1 MRLIMLGPPGA
12 GKGTQAKTLAAQF
25 GIPQI
30 STGDLLR
37 AAVAA
42 GTELGKKAKAK
53 MDAGELVP
61 DEIVVAM
68 VRERLRQADCRPG
81 FILDGF
87 PRSLPQ
93 ARALDEMLRQEG
105 LRIDRVLSIE
115 VGEEEILRRL
125 GGRRS
130 CPACGAMY
138 HVEFNPPRRE
148 GVCDNCGGK
157 LIIRDDDNET
167 TIRNRMKVYRQQT
180 EPLKKILPGAGFAGR
195 GGRNRDSGGNRETVA
210 PGSGQVK
217 GCQLF

>member
-1 MRLIMLGPPGA
+1 MLGPPGA

-180 EPLKKILPGAGFAGR
+180 EPLKKYYRGQGLLAEVAGTGTPEEIGKRLRQALG
-195 GGRNRDSGGNRETVA
+195 
-210 PGSGQVK
+210 K
-217 GCQLF
+217 

>member
-12 GKGTQAKTLAAQF
+12 GKGTQAKTLAAQL
-25 GIPQI
+25 GVPQI

-42 GTELGKKAKAK
+42 GTELGRQAKAR

-61 DEIVVAM
+61 DELVVAM
-68 VRERLRQADCRPG
+68 VRERLRQDECRPG

-93 ARALDEMLRQEG
+93 AGALDEMLRREG
-105 LRIDRVLSIE
+105 LGLDWVLSIE
-115 VGEEEILRRL
+115 VGEEEVLRRL
-125 GGRRS
+125 GGRRN

-138 HVEFNPPRRE
+138 HVEFNPPRHE
-148 GVCDNCGGK
+148 GVCDKCGGK
-157 LIIRDDDNET
+157 LVIRDDDNEA

-180 EPLKKILPGAGFAGR
+180 EPLKEYYR
-195 GGRNRDSGGNRETVA
+195 G
-210 PGSGQVK
+210 K
-217 GCQLF
+217 GLLAEVNGTGTPEEIGKRLRQALGK